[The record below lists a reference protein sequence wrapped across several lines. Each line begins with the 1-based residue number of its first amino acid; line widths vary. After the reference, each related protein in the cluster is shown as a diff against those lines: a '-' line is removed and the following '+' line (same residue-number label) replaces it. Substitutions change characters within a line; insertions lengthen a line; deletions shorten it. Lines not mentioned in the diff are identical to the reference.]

1 MARYRDMNVT
11 AQTGL
16 VAFAGFEA
24 ETWGD
29 KGQYHTRITM
39 NSAFADI
46 PGGANLAVGKKMF
59 DFPAGEIFVERSSMS
74 VALKYTD
81 VAVTADT
88 PDLGIGTTIASGV
101 VAVLGGTA
109 AFENI
114 ITGQT
119 MNDCNGTVETISVDT
134 PLVIAA
140 ADSHSVHVNV
150 ADGWA
155 ASGDPGLL
163 VSGTLDIFWQRI
175 AG

>member
-1 MARYRDMNVT
+1 MARYRDMDVT
-11 AQTGL
+11 QQSGIVT
-16 VAFAGFEA
+16 FAGFSA

-29 KGQYHTRITM
+29 KGQYHTRITL

-74 VALKYTD
+74 VALQYTD

-88 PDLGIGTTIASGV
+88 PDVGVGTLIGSGV
-101 VAVLGGTA
+101 QAVLSGVGATA
-109 AFENI
+109 ENI

-119 MNDCNGTVETISVDT
+119 MADCNGTVKTASVDT

-140 ADSHSVHVNV
+140 ADSHSVHINA

-163 VSGTLDIFWQRI
+163 VSGTFDVFWQRV
-175 AG
+175 A